1 MHMQTTQIVLP
12 PQHQLPMPEG
22 GAKGAIS
29 NIGEGDEIGVGKKE
43 IGEGDQK
50 MGEGDEKR
58 LQGENAQLAFTVR
71 HYLDKPARE
80 ITLASIKGVWHL
92 RQNDAAKELGISK
105 SLLKKACHKL
115 RVGKWPKRRSK
126 FMQSIVKRKNTNA
139 LSVSDMMNMLPEQ
152 VSWQPFSTHVLDMP
166 HLRL

>member
-1 MHMQTTQIVLP
+1 M
-12 PQHQLPMPEG
+12 
-22 GAKGAIS
+22 
-29 NIGEGDEIGVGKKE
+29 EGDQKM
-43 IGEGDQK
+43 GEGDQK
-50 MGEGDEKR
+50 MGEGDEKM
-58 LQGENAQLAFTVR
+58 LQGENAQLAYTVR

-126 FMQSIVKRKNTNA
+126 FMQTIVKRKNTNA
-139 LSVSDMMNMLPEQ
+139 FSVSEMMNMLPEQ
-152 VSWQPFSTHVLDMP
+152 VSWQPDKHLQDKHVQDKHVPDLQNISTQLGMP